1 MDYPLLFS
9 PLAVNRL
16 ELKNRIVLPAM
27 HLNYTPEGKVTDQLV
42 EFYRQ
47 RAAGGAALVIVGGC
61 AISMA
66 AGGPVF
72 ISLKEDDDIPGL
84 RRLAEAVHEH
94 GAYLGAQL
102 YHAGAYAHSM
112 LIGGQAVSA
121 SAHRS
126 NFSRE
131 EARALELDEIPAVQ
145 DEFAAAARR
154 AREAG
159 FDQVEILGSAGYLIS
174 QFLSPKINQRD
185 DAYGGSLEN
194 RMRFGLE
201 VVRKVRGAVG
211 PDFAVGIRLAGHD
224 FVPGSHTNR
233 ESALFAAACQ
243 EAGVDMINVTGG
255 WHETKVPQLTPEVP
269 PAGLTYLARG
279 VQRAVGVPVAA
290 SNRLGD
296 PEVAEDVL
304 ARGDAELIC
313 LGRPLIAD
321 PELPNKARQG
331 RARLIRPC
339 ISCNQG
345 CFDAILS
352 LGPVGCL
359 MNPRAG
365 REAKPGP
372 RPAEAAR
379 KVVVVGGGP
388 AGCQAALT
396 AARRGHRV
404 VLLESG
410 EALGGQPAWYAE
422 AVEKPDF
429 GRIGPYFTAALAQAG
444 VEVRL
449 GQTADAETV
458 AALEPDAVVLAAGSL
473 PALAPIPGS
482 ERPGVVDAWSVLQ
495 GRVRPRGDVVVI
507 GGGAVGLDVA
517 LMVAAKGA
525 LTPEQ
530 THFLTFFRAEE
541 PETVDRLEAQGSH
554 RVTVLEMLA
563 KAGKG
568 IGRSTKWITFAK
580 LKRRGVTVRTKVEVH
595 AIDRAGVRHTCDGG
609 EEELL
614 PADTVILATG
624 ARPNDALAGEL
635 ADRGLEVVTVG
646 DAAGE
651 GNLLDA
657 ISQAQWAASKL

>member
-1 MDYPLLFS
+1 
-9 PLAVNRL
+9 
-16 ELKNRIVLPAM
+16 
-27 HLNYTPEGKVTDQLV
+27 
-42 EFYRQ
+42 
-47 RAAGGAALVIVGGC
+47 
-61 AISMA
+61 
-66 AGGPVF
+66 
-72 ISLKEDDDIPGL
+72 
-84 RRLAEAVHEH
+84 
-94 GAYLGAQL
+94 
-102 YHAGAYAHSM
+102 
-112 LIGGQAVSA
+112 
-121 SAHRS
+121 
-126 NFSRE
+126 
-131 EARALELDEIPAVQ
+131 
-145 DEFAAAARR
+145 
-154 AREAG
+154 
-159 FDQVEILGSAGYLIS
+159 
-174 QFLSPKINQRD
+174 
-185 DAYGGSLEN
+185 
-194 RMRFGLE
+194 
-201 VVRKVRGAVG
+201 
-211 PDFAVGIRLAGHD
+211 
-224 FVPGSHTNR
+224 
-233 ESALFAAACQ
+233 
-243 EAGVDMINVTGG
+243 
-255 WHETKVPQLTPEVP
+255 
-269 PAGLTYLARG
+269 
-279 VQRAVGVPVAA
+279 
-290 SNRLGD
+290 
-296 PEVAEDVL
+296 
-304 ARGDAELIC
+304 
-313 LGRPLIAD
+313 
-321 PELPNKARQG
+321 
-331 RARLIRPC
+331 
-339 ISCNQG
+339 
-345 CFDAILS
+345 
-352 LGPVGCL
+352 
-359 MNPRAG
+359 
-365 REAKPGP
+365 
-372 RPAEAAR
+372 
-379 KVVVVGGGP
+379 VGGGP

-429 GRIGPYFTAALAQAG
+429 GRIGPYFTAALAEAG

-449 GQTADAETV
+449 GQAADAETV
-458 AALEPDAVVLAAGSL
+458 AALEPEAVVLAAGSL